1 MHASPSA
8 FPSLLLPHLLPP
20 PLSLYHSTQLLFSRR
35 RLFEFLPLYYT
46 KSVVFFSSFL
56 LAQPYNS
63 VRTNEVIWSSPFA
76 CVRLCVFVSYL
87 INSSLFHRRRVT
99 IDWPYRTRLPLA
111 LKKKTCS
118 IYPWRI
124 QLFCLSLLGG
134 LQQVLTILCTPAHTK
149 TKLKRITK
157 KKEEKQQRKQC
168 LFIRQPLHSRLRSRT
183 FTRQIIVKVKKN
195 AKNTVW

>member
-118 IYPWRI
+118 IYTLGAYSSSAYPYSVVYSKFSLYSVL
-124 QLFCLSLLGG
+124 QLT
-134 LQQVLTILCTPAHTK
+134 Q
-149 TKLKRITK
+149 
-157 KKEEKQQRKQC
+157 KQ
-168 LFIRQPLHSRLRSRT
+168 
-183 FTRQIIVKVKKN
+183 N
-195 AKNTVW
+195 